1 MIVELKALFN
11 EPKKKRDVKIPVKLD
26 SIEELNNTFL
36 ITFQKDNIEY
46 KGFAIKKG
54 EIFPNPRENNIIEI
68 DKILFKYDDNFKLKL
83 FLHAKIINNLSNY
96 EEKNNI
102 INTTLDFKENSII
115 PTLKTFCE
123 IEEKLFTNLF
133 IVDSI
138 TENEYSIKCMENN
151 KMFILLKDNT
161 LFDLILDKNDII
173 LINDFKFE
181 DIKNILSKISIIE
194 KLTDEKLFFILENF
208 NEIGDKFLWG
218 KFIEINEKEKNYI
231 IMDKNKNILT
241 FQNLKNN
248 DIKLGQFFLI
258 SGYIIDKEKNLVFVN
273 DDSFSYF
280 SSQELYF
287 SDKINLN
294 AFSVIQFYF
303 LDYNKSNNI
312 FNLIQIKD
320 KKKEIKSN
328 KMNFVVS
335 QKKIK
340 NFEIYIE
347 RIILLK
353 FKEDISNDYEFHAS
367 ICQGFINKIN
377 AFINYESPFSY
388 YYEFIYYS
396 YNDFDYLKTIEI
408 KFKNNSRNIMIYDDF
423 CSNNRTK
430 FNVLNIPFQN
440 ESNDKECQKIKSK
453 LICSTFKQNPLKPDL
468 FGIFNVESIL
478 LNIPI
483 MKYMNNI
490 YDKYYDIFGN
500 IFDFLKMDTNG
511 DNIMI
516 EFINDCINKYNT
528 YKSEIE
534 KLLCFNVSIF
544 EENISLSQLKTK
556 IGMVA
561 AHYINKLAKPYM
573 SVKTKINAINI
584 LIKIA
589 KAIGENEHSLSYEQ
603 ILRLFLIL
611 TKCRINNNSNSELI
625 FISQLNKDYSPYY
638 LAYKFNLEE
647 IENINEYCK
656 FFLGY
661 LQMDSY
667 ILANYNIGSGESSY
681 SFSIEPLFILK
692 YHLKSN
698 YEDFFVV
705 EKQGNDKIAWTN
717 IDYRITVINEQ
728 NLFQRSN
735 EEDVSYIIDKKAL
748 KNHAFG
754 ISIVFRHEKNSHQKK
769 NLKNGNVRSPFYYCN
784 NGKIKEIKYL
794 EEGNILTGED
804 GILIESLI
812 TEDRELIISL
822 TKDFIYGELLDCK
835 LLIVKDFSE
844 LNNKIQKIIEN
855 SDNVFVTKLK
865 KKNLPNSVP
874 LNDIDN
880 MEDKTTD
887 DDIKCQELIFQL
899 FKKKYIMLGDQDY
912 SLGLIEDMI
921 ALARKN
927 NTYQFLPKFFHEV
940 DKKLKE
946 NSND

>member
-1 MIVELKALFN
+1 MIAELIALFN
-11 EPKKKRDVKIPVKLD
+11 DPKKQRDVKIVVKLD
-26 SIEELNNTFL
+26 SIKEINETFL
-36 ITFQKDNIEY
+36 ISFQKDSIEY

-83 FLHAKIINNLSNY
+83 FIHAKIINNPSNY

-102 INTTLDFKENSII
+102 INTPLDFNENSII
-115 PTLKTFCE
+115 PTLKTFFG
-123 IEEKLFTNLF
+123 IEEKLYTNVF

-151 KMFILLKDNT
+151 KTFILSKDNT
-161 LFDLILDKNDII
+161 LFDIILDKNDII

-181 DIKNILSKISIIE
+181 DIKIILSKISLVE
-194 KLTDEKLFFILENF
+194 KLTEEKLFFILENF

-218 KFIEINEKEKNYI
+218 KLIEIDEKEKNYI
-231 IMDKNKNILT
+231 IMDKNKDILT
-241 FQNLKNN
+241 MQNLKNN

-273 DDSFSYF
+273 EDSFSYF

-287 SDKINLN
+287 SDKIYLN
-294 AFSVIQFYF
+294 KFSVIQFYF
-303 LDYNKSNNI
+303 LDYNYNNNI

-320 KKKEIKSN
+320 EKKEIKSN
-328 KMNFVVS
+328 KMNFIVS

-347 RIILLK
+347 RIVLLK
-353 FKEDISNDYEFHAS
+353 YKEEISNEHEFHAS

-396 YNDFDYLKTIEI
+396 YNDFDFLKTIEI
-408 KFKNNSRNIMIYDDF
+408 KFNNNSKNIMICDDF
-423 CSNNRTK
+423 CSKNRRK

-440 ESNDKECQKIKSK
+440 ESNDKECQTIKSK
-453 LICSTFKQNPLKPDL
+453 LICLTFTQNPLKPDL
-468 FGIFNVESIL
+468 FGIFNVKSIL
-478 LNIPI
+478 MNIPI
-483 MKYMNNI
+483 MKFMNNI

-500 IFDFLKMDTNG
+500 IFDFLKMDTHE

-516 EFINDCINKYNT
+516 TFINDCINKYNK
-528 YKSEIE
+528 YRNEIE
-534 KLLCFNVSIF
+534 KLHYFKISIF

-556 IGMVA
+556 IGIIA
-561 AHYINKLAKPYM
+561 SYYINKLVKPYM
-573 SVKTKINAINI
+573 SVKAKINAINP
-584 LIKIA
+584 LITIA
-589 KAIGENEHSLSYEQ
+589 KAIGENEHSLSCEQ

-611 TKCRINNNSNSELI
+611 TKCRIDYRSNPELI
-625 FISQLNKDYSPYY
+625 FISQLSKDFSPYY
-638 LAYKFNLEE
+638 SAYKFNLEE
-647 IENINEYCK
+647 IENIDECCK

-667 ILANYNIGSGESSY
+667 ILANYNIKSGQSSY
-681 SFSIEPLFILK
+681 SFNIEPLFILK
-692 YHLKSN
+692 YHLRSN

-705 EKQGNDKIAWTN
+705 ESQGNDKIAWTD
-717 IDYRITVINEQ
+717 IDYRVTVINEQ
-728 NLFQRSN
+728 NLFQRST
-735 EEDVSYIIDKKAL
+735 EEDVSYIKDKKAL

-769 NLKNGNVRSPFYYCN
+769 NLKNGNIRSPFYYCN
-784 NGKIKEIKYL
+784 NGKIKETKYL

-812 TEDRELIISL
+812 TEDRERIISL
-822 TKDFIYGELLDCK
+822 TKDFIYGELLDFR

-844 LNNKIQKIIEN
+844 LNNKIQKIIDN
-855 SDNVFVTKLK
+855 SDNVFVINLK
-865 KKNLPNSVP
+865 KNQPNSIP
-874 LNDIDN
+874 PNDIN
-880 MEDKTTD
+880 KMEDKTTD
-887 DDIKCQELIFQL
+887 DDIKCQELIIQL
-899 FKKKYIMLGDQDY
+899 FKKKHIMLGDQNY

-921 ALARKN
+921 TLARNN
-927 NTYQFLPKFFHEV
+927 NTYQSLPKFFQDV
-940 DKKLKE
+940 DKKLRD
-946 NSND
+946 NSK